1 MADTGRGNGYIVVNM
16 ISSCGSKVDYYHLV
30 ELENYAANTPDIARL
45 APAQLQDDLGRPVVS
60 GGHNTAMVLPVE
72 GGGAEVNE
80 LHSGVPHPSDVP
92 LVRGA
97 VLAVPVVAD
106 KQNVLGLQVGVSQ
119 MILVEKLEI
128 DLELKSI
135 QNYIAILN
143 ERYGLG
149 RIPSECVVYNY
160 N

>member
-1 MADTGRGNGYIVVNM
+1 MVNI
-16 ISSCGSKVDYYHLV
+16 ISSCGSKVNHNYLV
-30 ELENYAANTPDIARL
+30 ELEDNAANAPDIARL
-45 APAQLQDDLGRPVVS
+45 APAKLQDDLGRPVVP
-60 GGHNTAMVLPVE
+60 GGHHTAVVLPVE
-72 GGGAEVNE
+72 SGRAEVNE

-128 DLELKSI
+128 DLEL
-135 QNYIAILN
+135 
-143 ERYGLG
+143 
-149 RIPSECVVYNY
+149 
-160 N
+160 

>member
-1 MADTGRGNGYIVVNM
+1 MVNI
-16 ISSCGSKVDYYHLV
+16 ISSCGSKVNHNYLV
-30 ELENYAANTPDIARL
+30 ELEDNAANAPDIARL
-45 APAQLQDDLGRPVVS
+45 APAELQDDLGRPVVP
-60 GGHNTAMVLPVE
+60 GGHNTAVVLPVE
-72 GGGAEVNE
+72 RSRAEVNE

-128 DLELKSI
+128 DLEL
-135 QNYIAILN
+135 
-143 ERYGLG
+143 
-149 RIPSECVVYNY
+149 
-160 N
+160 